1 MKRIDINDWRYKL
14 IVVMFG
20 MAEKDLPENSCQYH
34 LYTILGVILYPFYW
48 FPELIGAIASND
60 WKDFKT
66 LLKPHR
72 DKETYYR
79 ITKPM
84 WCLAISFVLI
94 AVSLTATIGLV
105 ILTTKL
111 FHIDEKS
118 LDVITFSDLF
128 LVGTLLLPLYAYFIQ
143 LLGKAYN
150 KCKECCKPIQY
161 TGRYEYY
168 EHEDFNMYVKNPVL
182 TDKSKLYYQGAGPNW
197 DEDDNEKRFFKMFI
211 SSELK
216 YSKEE
221 WMKAGLKE
229 GTILTDEVFEEAT
242 KKAFNK

>member
-20 MAEKDLPENSCQYH
+20 MAEKDLPQNSCQFH
-34 LYTILGVILYPFYW
+34 IYTILGVILYPFYW

-60 WKDFKT
+60 WSDFKT
-66 LLKPHR
+66 LLKPAT

-79 ITKPM
+79 STKPM
-84 WCLAISFVLI
+84 YILTVSFVLI
-94 AVSLTATIGLV
+94 IVSVLATMLIG
-105 ILTTKL
+105 IGIANL
-111 FHIDEKS
+111 FHIDDKR
-118 LDVITFSDLF
+118 LDKITVFPML
-128 LVGTLLLPLYAYFIQ
+128 LAATLMLPVYAFIIQ
-143 LLGKAYN
+143 LIIRVYN
-150 KCKECCKPIQY
+150 KCKEYCKPIEY

-168 EHEDFNMYVKNPVL
+168 EDEDFNMYVKNPVL
-182 TDKSKLYYQGAGPNW
+182 TDKSKLYYEGAGPNW
-197 DEDDNEKRFFKMFI
+197 DEDDNDKRFFKMFI

-216 YSKEE
+216 HNKED

-242 KKAFNK
+242 KKAFNR